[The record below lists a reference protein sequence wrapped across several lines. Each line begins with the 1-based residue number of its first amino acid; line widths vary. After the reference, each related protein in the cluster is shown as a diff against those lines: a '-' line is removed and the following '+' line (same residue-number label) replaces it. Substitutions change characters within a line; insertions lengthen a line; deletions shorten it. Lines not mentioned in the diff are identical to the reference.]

1 MANSTYPQ
9 IREFQSAHRKLLGE
23 YISAID
29 VAASLPFFVNISRLL
44 VLNENED
51 TYSRLNRKFFLLFT
65 PLTWKPF
72 VRFLVE
78 IHVKAK
84 MGELSIAYNQ
94 LALRLPEGKKFD
106 SLKAVLKSAVAECN
120 QLSDTLTTWKN
131 GKTLM
136 AGAVPILA
144 GWLASWLGTDN
155 LILALSQ
162 LGIEIKG
169 NLLSGSFASFLQ
181 IMVWIVTSGAL
192 LFILLNQAF
201 EGKRAIFLP
210 TWLLDRSA
218 VSTHNIYASEDA
230 LYKLMHL
237 HKTSEF
243 PLDTTAL
250 IIFFLLVIAFF
261 VLRFY
266 SYSSSLLLVNLLAVP
281 VLIFLVIWAIRRSSQ
296 RWN

>member
-9 IREFQSAHRKLLGE
+9 IREFQGAHRKLLRE
-23 YISAID
+23 YIAAID
-29 VAASLPFFVNISRLL
+29 VASSLPFFVNLSRLL
-44 VLNENED
+44 IPYEKE
-51 TYSRLNRKFFLLFT
+51 SAFMRLNRQSWFLLT

-78 IHVKAK
+78 THIKAK

-106 SLKAVLKSAVAECN
+106 PFRAALKAGVAECN

-144 GWLASWLGTDN
+144 GWLTSWLGTDN
-155 LILALSQ
+155 LLAALPQ
-162 LGIEIKG
+162 LGIELKG

-181 IMVWIVTSGAL
+181 IMVWLVTSGAL
-192 LFILLNQAF
+192 LFMLLNQAF

-210 TWLLDRSA
+210 TWLLDRIE

-230 LYKLMHL
+230 LYQLMRL
-237 HKTSEF
+237 HKAPEF
-243 PLDTTAL
+243 PLDTAAL
-250 IIFFLLVIAFF
+250 VVFFLFVIAFLF
-261 VLRFY
+261 CDPIIIHLLFC
-266 SYSSSLLLVNLLAVP
+266 SSICWLC
-281 VLIFLVIWAIRRSSQ
+281 RC
-296 RWN
+296 